1 MKRTREESNLDNDCV
16 ICASGIKNKDLVA
29 LECCHMYHSKC
40 VINLVEK
47 RTRKCPLCRTKIMW
61 NIKIDYK

>member
-47 RTRKCPLCRTKIMW
+47 EHASVHYVVLKLCGI
-61 NIKIDYK
+61 